1 VRVSSARRKDGLAVL
16 AGAGSGR
23 ESELPA
29 AFRGV
34 VGARVFK
41 GLEDQDD
48 VLVYGSA
55 RASFP
60 AVSRT

>member
-1 VRVSSARRKDGLAVL
+1 MLAD
-16 AGAGSGR
+16 AGSGR
-23 ESELPA
+23 ESALPA

-34 VGARVFK
+34 VGACVFK
-41 GLEDQDD
+41 GLDDQDD

-55 RASFP
+55 RAAFL